1 MRSRTALRTLL
12 AATALASLA
21 LSSHAGA
28 AQLLTNGSFEAP
40 NIGTGNYTYPGL
52 SYGTIAP
59 IGATQGGWTFSGSA
73 LVNGSGGNA
82 WYGGS
87 APSGMDGAQFV
98 ALQNNST
105 LSQSFVANASTLHL
119 SWLDAGR
126 TWGMGDQSY
135 QILLNGA
142 AAGGLFTT
150 GSDDPFS
157 LNTLTLGGL
166 TAGLSYDLIFQGLVN
181 SGDETAFIDNVQ
193 LTDTLPPP
201 PPVAPSIAI
210 IGASMAIGADEFMI
224 EDFDNPIATGFSFQ
238 QDGDAFVRS
247 GALGLAPGV
256 SAPPP
261 GDTTNYE
268 TILTG
273 GHAVLTSLQ
282 GLKSLSLYMGSPDS
296 YNAIRFSGADGFSWT
311 LNGAQIF
318 NNLAPSDGD
327 QSFGRRVNYDFGSY
341 SVNKVEFFSA
351 GNAFEFD
358 AIAGAL
364 RGGAVPEP
372 ATWAMMILGFGAVGA
387 ILRRRRASLTHA

>member
-1 MRSRTALRTLL
+1 MRSRAALRTLL

-105 LSQSFVANASTLHL
+105 LSQSFMATASTLHL
-119 SWLDAGR
+119 SWLEAGR

-142 AAGGLFTT
+142 AAGGLFST

-166 TAGLSYDLIFQGLVN
+166 RAV
-181 SGDETAFIDNVQ
+181 
-193 LTDTLPPP
+193 
-201 PPVAPSIAI
+201 
-210 IGASMAIGADEFMI
+210 
-224 EDFDNPIATGFSFQ
+224 
-238 QDGDAFVRS
+238 VR
-247 GALGLAPGV
+247 LRTCRF
-256 SAPPP
+256 
-261 GDTTNYE
+261 TT
-268 TILTG
+268 TKQW
-273 GHAVLTSLQ
+273 ARSKPRSP
-282 GLKSLSLYMGSPDS
+282 LKY
-296 YNAIRFSGADGFSWT
+296 
-311 LNGAQIF
+311 
-318 NNLAPSDGD
+318 
-327 QSFGRRVNYDFGSY
+327 
-341 SVNKVEFFSA
+341 
-351 GNAFEFD
+351 
-358 AIAGAL
+358 
-364 RGGAVPEP
+364 
-372 ATWAMMILGFGAVGA
+372 
-387 ILRRRRASLTHA
+387 

>member
-1 MRSRTALRTLL
+1 MRSRTALRTRF

-21 LSSHAGA
+21 LAGQAGA

-40 NIGTGNYTYPGL
+40 SIGTGNYTYPGL

-82 WYGGS
+82 WYGDS
-87 APSGMDGAQFV
+87 APSGMDGAQFA
-98 ALQNNST
+98 ALQNGAT

-142 AAGGLFTT
+142 AAGGVFSTA
-150 GSDDPFS
+150 SDDPFS

-166 TAGLSYDLIFQGLVN
+166 TTGLSYDLTFQGLVN

-193 LTDTLPPP
+193 LSNTLPPP
-201 PPVAPSIAI
+201 PPAAPSIAVL
-210 IGASMAIGADEFMI
+210 GADMAIGAGEFMI
-224 EDFDNPIATGFSFQ
+224 EDFDNPIADGFTFVQ
-238 QDGDAFVRS
+238 NNGAYVRS
-247 GALGLAPGV
+247 GALGLDSGM

-261 GDTTNYE
+261 GDATNYE
-268 TILTG
+268 TVLGG
-273 GHAVLTSLQ
+273 GHATLTSIKALQ
-282 GLKSLSLYMGSPDS
+282 SISLYMGSPDT
-296 YNAIRFSGADGFSWT
+296 YNTIKFSGADGFSWT

-318 NNLAPSDGD
+318 NNLAPSNGD
-327 QSFGRRVNYDFGSY
+327 QAFGRRVSYDFGDY

-351 GNAFEFD
+351 GNSFEFD

-387 ILRRRRASLTHA
+387 ILRRRRAALTHA

>member
-1 MRSRTALRTLL
+1 MRSRAALRTLL

-105 LSQSFVANASTLHL
+105 LSQSFMATASTLHL
-119 SWLDAGR
+119 SWLEAGR

-142 AAGGLFTT
+142 AAGGLFST

-166 TAGLSYDLIFQGLVN
+166 RAAAAGAG
-181 SGDETAFIDNVQ
+181 
-193 LTDTLPPP
+193 
-201 PPVAPSIAI
+201 
-210 IGASMAIGADEFMI
+210 
-224 EDFDNPIATGFSFQ
+224 
-238 QDGDAFVRS
+238 GDA
-247 GALGLAPGV
+247 AAT
-256 SAPPP
+256 SA
-261 GDTTNYE
+261 
-268 TILTG
+268 
-273 GHAVLTSLQ
+273 
-282 GLKSLSLYMGSPDS
+282 
-296 YNAIRFSGADGFSWT
+296 
-311 LNGAQIF
+311 
-318 NNLAPSDGD
+318 
-327 QSFGRRVNYDFGSY
+327 
-341 SVNKVEFFSA
+341 A
-351 GNAFEFD
+351 GNVWKPRPTYWTGRA
-358 AIAGAL
+358 ARCGSS
-364 RGGAVPEP
+364 
-372 ATWAMMILGFGAVGA
+372 
-387 ILRRRRASLTHA
+387 RRAGSGRPTCGRWTSSRGSGSSTPAVRWTSSR